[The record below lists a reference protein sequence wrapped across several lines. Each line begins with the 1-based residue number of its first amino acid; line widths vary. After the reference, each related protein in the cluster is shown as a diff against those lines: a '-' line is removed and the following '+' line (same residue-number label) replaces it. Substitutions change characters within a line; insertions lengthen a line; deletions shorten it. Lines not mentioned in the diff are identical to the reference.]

1 MPKVRFDACG
11 LMPDSKSSRGETKLC
26 CRGPAGRV
34 VPLSTWAKYPDSSPP
49 LIRKRPAVAKA
60 MAGKPVARVARV
72 SLNLLVPLS
81 YRAIAALEGLEPSTD
96 ASRQSRDLSP
106 PVFELN

>member
-1 MPKVRFDACG
+1 
-11 LMPDSKSSRGETKLC
+11 
-26 CRGPAGRV
+26 
-34 VPLSTWAKYPDSSPP
+34 
-49 LIRKRPAVAKA
+49 